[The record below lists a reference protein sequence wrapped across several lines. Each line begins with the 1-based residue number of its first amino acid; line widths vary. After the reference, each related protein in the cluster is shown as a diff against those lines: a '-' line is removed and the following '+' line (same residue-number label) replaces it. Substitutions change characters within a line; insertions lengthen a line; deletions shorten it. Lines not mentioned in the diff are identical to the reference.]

1 MRSISYRKHTF
12 ILIALVAALGVI
24 VGCGPAE
31 EEAAE
36 EEAAE
41 EAEPEYVVGMA
52 TDVGGL
58 GDQSF
63 NDGTWNGLER
73 AAEEFDLDTRLVE
86 SNQQT
91 DYIPNLSGL
100 AEAGADLVFAVG
112 FLMQDA
118 MLEAANTHPDTYFA
132 GIDITIDPDE
142 APDNAV
148 GIRWRE
154 QQAGYLAGIVAGYMT
169 RQFADASDRLNDEN
183 VVGVVIGM
191 DIPPV
196 ERYQAGY
203 YAGVKEVN
211 PDARIISATAGAFD
225 NQSAGKELALG
236 MIDQGADI
244 VFHVAGLTGMGVINA
259 AEERGVFAI
268 GVDVDQN
275 HVAPEAV
282 LTSAM
287 KGISQ
292 AAFLTVERLVQG
304 QFEGGRNYVY
314 GVADNA
320 VDIAPFHEQSDLI
333 PQEVK
338 DRVAEAKEQIRNGE
352 LTIPANREEAGMG
365 Q

>member
-1 MRSISYRKHTF
+1 MRSILYRKNTL
-12 ILIALVAALGVI
+12 ILIALVAAAGVI
-24 VGCGPAE
+24 MGCGP
-31 EEAAE
+31 AE

-63 NDGTWNGLER
+63 NDGTWDGLQR
-73 AAEEFDLDTRLVE
+73 AEEEFDIATRLIE

-91 DYIPNLSGL
+91 DYIPNLAGL
-100 AEAGADLVFAVG
+100 AEAGTDLVFAVG

-118 MLEAANTHPDTYFA
+118 MMEAASNHPETYFA
-132 GIDITIDPDE
+132 GIDIGIDPEE

-148 GIRWRE
+148 GIQWKE
-154 QQAGYLAGIVAGYMT
+154 QQAGYLAGLVAGYMT
-169 RQFADASDRLNDEN
+169 REYADASEKLNDEN
-183 VVGVVIGM
+183 VVGVVIGL

-211 PDARIISATAGAFD
+211 PDARVISATAGAFD
-225 NQSAGKELALG
+225 DQSAGKEIALG
-236 MIDQGADI
+236 MIDEGADI
-244 VFHVAGLTGMGVINA
+244 VFHVAGLTGLGIINA
-259 AEERGVFAI
+259 AKERGVFAI

-275 HVAPEAV
+275 HVAPGTV

-292 AAFLTVERLVQG
+292 ASYLTIENLVEGDV
-304 QFEGGRNYVY
+304 EGGQNFVY
-314 GVADNA
+314 GVADEA
-320 VDIAPFHEQSDLI
+320 VDIAPFHEHSDMI

-352 LTIPANREEAGMG
+352 LTIPQNREEAGM
-365 Q
+365 